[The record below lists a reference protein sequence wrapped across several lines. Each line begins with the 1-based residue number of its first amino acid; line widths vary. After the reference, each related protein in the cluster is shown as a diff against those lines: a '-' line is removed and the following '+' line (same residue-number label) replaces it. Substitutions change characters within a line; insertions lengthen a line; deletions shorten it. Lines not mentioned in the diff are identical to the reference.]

1 MTTEG
6 AGALMRKSNG
16 ARRSLRGVLVTAVA
30 VAALLTMSSV
40 ASAASNLSSVVLS
53 KTFPGLVTAPPGV
66 RNGPITQSNLSVVTG
81 GNNSAAEQQ
90 FAQLLASGNVSGYVR
105 LWTHQPPNGDGV
117 VITALQFPDSLSAT
131 EFVNAQSGTVPQ
143 GASPIDVSSIQGAT
157 GFTVQTSDSGESLT
171 EHIVIFAKES
181 TAILM
186 VVVTKSGDLTAQD
199 TASLA
204 GQQSANVPTP
214 TNWTPV
220 IRLVL
225 VIGGIVVPVVF
236 VLLVRR
242 RRYPAVFTNRPL
254 PATAQPWAPPVYGQ
268 SSR

>member
-1 MTTEG
+1 MT
-6 AGALMRKSNG
+6 AL
-16 ARRSLRGVLVTAVA
+16 A
-30 VAALLTMSSV
+30 VAALLTMPSV
-40 ASAASNLSSVVLS
+40 ASAAGNLSSVVLS
-53 KTFPGLVTAPPGV
+53 DTFPGLVAAPTGV

-105 LWTHQPPNGDGV
+105 LWSHQPPNGDAV

-131 EFVNAQSGTVPQ
+131 EFVNGQSSTVPQ
-143 GASPIDVSSIQGAT
+143 GATPIDVSSIQGAT
-157 GFTVQTSDSGESLT
+157 GFTVQTSDSGVPLS
-171 EHIVIFAKES
+171 EHIVIFAKDR

-204 GQQSANVPTP
+204 GQQWANVTTP

-220 IRLVL
+220 IRLAL
-225 VIGGIVVPVVF
+225 VIGGIVVPIVF

-242 RRYPAVFTNRPL
+242 RRYPAVFTSRPL
-254 PATAQPWAPPVYGQ
+254 PATAPLWAPPVYGQ
-268 SSR
+268 GSR